1 LRNLRVQLL
10 EDRDAELER
19 MDAQLSQSNQTL
31 GKREAELQ
39 VMSTDRVV
47 TRRGRRKAPGL
58 SYRVRQE
65 RTEWQGD

>member
-1 LRNLRVQLL
+1 MGVDAGETLRHSRAQLL

-39 VMSTDRVV
+39 VGPPT
-47 TRRGRRKAPGL
+47 GL
-58 SYRVRQE
+58 
-65 RTEWQGD
+65 